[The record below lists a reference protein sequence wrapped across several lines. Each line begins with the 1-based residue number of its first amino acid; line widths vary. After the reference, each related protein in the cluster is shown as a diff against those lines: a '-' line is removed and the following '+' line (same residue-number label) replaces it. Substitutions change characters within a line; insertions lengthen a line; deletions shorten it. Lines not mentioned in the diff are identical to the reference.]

1 MITSAR
7 DHEVQLLWTVHDQF
21 MLVHKS
27 DTRDKSEQATQ
38 SVCGILDL
46 FKNFYNCLV

>member
-1 MITSAR
+1 MIAGAR

-27 DTRDKSEQATQ
+27 DIRDIWKDAQ
-38 SVCGILDL
+38 SIVGFLIYLT
-46 FKNFYNCLV
+46 KFYNCLD